1 MTEVDFYTAKN
12 GELLGFHVHGHSGYA
27 EEGEDIVCAAVSSAV
42 YMVINTVTDV
52 MHIDADVEVE
62 DGDAVFRILSKY
74 AAACRD
80 ILQGLK
86 LHMLSLE
93 EQYSN
98 FIIVKYTEV

>member
-1 MTEVDFYTAKN
+1 MTEVNFYTAKN
-12 GELLGFHVHGHSGYA
+12 GDLLGFHVFGHSGYA

-42 YMVINTVTDV
+42 YMVMNTVTDV
-52 MHIDADVEVE
+52 MHIDAEVSVD

-86 LHMLSLE
+86 LHLLSLE
-93 EQYSN
+93 EQYSD